1 LNRPD
6 KVIIEEIDRFM
17 ALPGASAFSIR
28 FEGHAD
34 RRNSDEYNQ
43 RLSERRA
50 NSAEVYAADKEGAN
64 PSKLSQI
71 GFGELKPVGETLKEN
86 RVVIPVASEPT
97 RMVKGE

>member
-17 ALPGASAFSIR
+17 ALPGASAFNIR

-34 RRNSDEYNQ
+34 RRSSEEYNQ

-50 NSAEVYAADKEGAN
+50 NSAEVYAADKEGAKAE
-64 PSKLSQI
+64 KLSQI
-71 GFGELKPVGETLKEN
+71 GFGENQPVGETLREN